1 MQLRKRAL
9 VYPAL
14 MAAVALV
21 LSVALLQLA
30 QFGGQAT
37 ARAEPLAQIGPSE
50 FTLTVV
56 KDAVPNSTQPFTF
69 LVGAATS
76 GVPVGAVSADAL
88 GAGQFE
94 AAQDVPEGFF
104 HFELIDDGTD
114 ISNTWTISGPT
125 EVGLVIIYEFLT
137 EGWMPTDVRCQ
148 DETGALVRGWQ
159 IDGVGAF
166 ILLDVE
172 DGGDYT
178 CTFTNGAPAIEFD
191 KTVGTD
197 PSVCASAGEID
208 VVEGTDVTYCYT
220 VMNRG
225 GLPLVVHG
233 LEDDQ
238 FGPML
243 SALNYTLA
251 PGASTFV
258 THTTTAAVTT
268 TNVATW
274 TAAVTYVSYIS
285 VSILGPILPIT
296 PGGPLSP
303 SSQDLLPK
311 YFHPFTAEAT
321 DAATVNAA
329 PPAPSIAVTKTVGID
344 PGVCASLSS
353 LTVPAG
359 TTVYYC
365 YTAANTGN
373 IALPLHDL
381 EDSELGS
388 VFTGLD
394 YMLAPGSSVN
404 TVAAGETVS
413 ATIDV
418 ATTNVATWTAYVDD
432 SVTAQ
437 SVTAVDSAT
446 VRLTPTD
453 LDPDDQPPGGWRLHL
468 PQIGK

>member
-1 MQLRKRAL
+1 MQLRKRSFVYSAFMATLAL
-9 VYPAL
+9 A
-14 MAAVALV
+14 

-30 QFGGQAT
+30 QLGEQAT

-76 GVPVGAVSADAL
+76 GDPVGAVSSDAL
-88 GAGQFE
+88 GAAQFD
-94 AAQDVPEGFF
+94 AAQDMPEDIFL
-104 HFELIDDGTD
+104 FELVDDGTG

-125 EVGLVIIYEFLT
+125 EAGLVIIYEFLT

-166 ILLDVE
+166 SLLDVE

-178 CTFTNGAPAIEFD
+178 CTFSNGAPAIEFD

-197 PSVCASAGEID
+197 PAVCASAGEID
-208 VVEGTDVTYCYT
+208 VVEGADVTYCYT
-220 VMNRG
+220 VRNTG
-225 GLPLVVHG
+225 GLPLIVHG

-243 SALNYTLA
+243 SGLDYTLA

-258 THTTTAAVTT
+258 THTATAAVTT

-285 VSILGPILPIT
+285 LSIIGPIIPE
-296 PGGPLSP
+296 PPPGPLSP

-311 YFHPFTAEAT
+311 HLFTFTAEAT

-329 PPAPSIAVTKTVGID
+329 PPAPGIAVTKTVGID
-344 PGVCASLSS
+344 PGVCASVNNV
-353 LTVPAG
+353 TVPAG

-365 YTAANTGN
+365 YTAKNTGN
-373 IALPLHDL
+373 MALPLHDL
-381 EDSELGS
+381 EDSELGPI
-388 VFTGLD
+388 FTGLD
-394 YMLAPGSSVN
+394 YTLAPGSSVN
-404 TVAAGETVS
+404 TVAAGVTVS

-437 SVTAVDSAT
+437 SVTGTDSAT

-453 LDPDDQPPGGWRLHL
+453 LDPDDQPGGGRLYL

>member
-1 MQLRKRAL
+1 MQLRKRSL

-37 ARAEPLAQIGPSE
+37 ARAEPLAQTAPSE

-69 LVGAATS
+69 LVGAAIPEFS
-76 GVPVGAVSADAL
+76 VGAASAGAL
-88 GAGQFE
+88 GAAQFD
-94 AAQDVPEGFF
+94 AAQDVPEGIFL
-104 HFELIDDGTD
+104 FELIDDGTG

-125 EVGLVIIYEFLT
+125 EAALVIIYEFLT

-148 DETGALVRGWQ
+148 DGVGVVLRGWQ

-197 PSVCASAGEID
+197 PSVCAPAGEID
-208 VVEGTDVTYCYT
+208 AVEGTDVTYCYT
-220 VMNRG
+220 VRNTG

-258 THTTTAAVTT
+258 THTATAAVTM

-285 VSILGPILPIT
+285 LPIMGLLM
-296 PGGPLSP
+296 PEPPEGQFSS

-311 YFHPFTAEAT
+311 YFHPFSAEAT

-344 PGVCASLSS
+344 PGVCASVSNIAVS
-353 LTVPAG
+353 PE

-373 IALPLHDL
+373 VALPLHDL

-388 VFTGLD
+388 IFTGLD
-394 YMLAPGSSVN
+394 YMLAPGSSAN
-404 TVAAGETVS
+404 TVAAGVTVS

-446 VRLTPTD
+446 VRLTPTGID
-453 LDPDDQPPGGWRLHL
+453 LNEQPDNGRLYL
-468 PQIGK
+468 PQIGR